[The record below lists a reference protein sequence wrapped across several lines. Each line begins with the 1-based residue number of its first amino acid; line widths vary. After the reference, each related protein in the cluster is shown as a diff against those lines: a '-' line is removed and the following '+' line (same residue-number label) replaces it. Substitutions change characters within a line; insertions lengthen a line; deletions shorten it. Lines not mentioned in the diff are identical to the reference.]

1 MNPSLLLILAGLF
14 VAGRFLLRLHNSP
27 LKLLVVVVLVV
38 TAGAALF
45 GRAGA
50 PAASSPAAAGSVT
63 ALAGVPEGSVTPASW
78 AQALLG
84 SLGDQATAENVR
96 AVTAWERAEG
106 GHWSNA
112 AAHNPL
118 NTTQPE
124 PGSWPVNG
132 VGVQAYPSWN
142 EGLAAT
148 VATLQN
154 GRYGAV
160 LSALR
165 VGDCAPCVAGAVGA
179 SPWGTGVFPT

>member
-1 MNPSLLLILAGLF
+1 VNQLAPALLL
-14 VAGRFLLRLHNSP
+14 VAVLVLVGRRALRLDLNP
-27 LKLLVVVVLVV
+27 VKLLVIAVLVV
-38 TAGAALF
+38 AVGSAVL
-45 GRAGA
+45 GRGGGPA
-50 PAASSPAAAGSVT
+50 PAASVNVT

-78 AQALLG
+78 AQALLA
-84 SLGDQATAENVR
+84 SLGDQATAENIR

-106 GHWSNA
+106 GHWSNT

-142 EGLAAT
+142 EGLGAT

-165 VGDCAPCVAGAVGA
+165 AGDCASCVAGAVGA
-179 SPWGTGVFPT
+179 SPWGTGTFPT